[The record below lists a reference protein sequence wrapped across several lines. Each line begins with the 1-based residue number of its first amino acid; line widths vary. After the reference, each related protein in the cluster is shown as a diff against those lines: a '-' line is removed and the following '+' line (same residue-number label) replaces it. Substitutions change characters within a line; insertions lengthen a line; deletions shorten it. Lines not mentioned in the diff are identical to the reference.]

1 MAKIKTEKQYKAAC
15 ARVEAL
21 LKVVGNDTPIDD
33 LNFLELDL
41 ISDLVAD
48 YEEEHFP
55 VESSTLVAVIKL
67 RMYEKVF
74 DIDAQLDAAFGK
86 EGTPERKT
94 AEDRANAFFTG
105 QIIEEAR
112 KKANMT
118 QAELAEKIGT
128 NKSYISR
135 VENGRTEP
143 KVSTFY
149 RIASA
154 LGLNVELTPVV

>member
-1 MAKIKTEKQYKAAC
+1 MSEK
-15 ARVEAL
+15 E
-21 LKVVGNDTPIDD
+21 LKM
-33 LNFLELDL
+33 
-41 ISDLVAD
+41 SDVD
-48 YEEEHFP
+48 
-55 VESSTLVAVIKL
+55 V
-67 RMYEKVF
+67 
-74 DIDAQLDAAFGK
+74 QLDTVFGK
-86 EGTPERKT
+86 EGTPERKA

-135 VENGRTEP
+135 VETGKTEP

-149 RIASA
+149 RIAST
-154 LGLNVELTPVV
+154 LGLNVELTPAMWFLLPANSSS